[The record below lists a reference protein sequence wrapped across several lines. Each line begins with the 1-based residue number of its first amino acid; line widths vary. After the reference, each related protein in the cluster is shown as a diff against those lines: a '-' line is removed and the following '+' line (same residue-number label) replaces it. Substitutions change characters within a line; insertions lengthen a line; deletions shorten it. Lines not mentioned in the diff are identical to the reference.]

1 MCLCFQN
8 PDPRKMQIM
17 LTGFL
22 NGKNARIFMGE
33 LWDLLLS
40 AQASPSGIP
49 KQFLD
54 QKKEELKKKMVI
66 AERNSVYQ
74 LFHFSLFFIC

>member
-1 MCLCFQN
+1 
-8 PDPRKMQIM
+8 MQIM

-66 AERNSVYQ
+66 TGEV
-74 LFHFSLFFIC
+74 HVFI